1 MGRLGANAFIYAD
14 DIIILSPTCYTLCRL
29 IMICEGFSEEFT
41 LSFNPD
47 KSAILLFSDITFI
60 DDIRLTIFGRKIRI
74 VLEEK
79 HLGHVLSSRG
89 SLVNIDSVIKDM
101 KVGTNIII
109 NQFQFTS
116 LTSKIQLF
124 NSQCMSLYGSQL

>member
-1 MGRLGANAFIYAD
+1 MVYSKLGCYIGGLCANAFIYAD
-14 DIIILSPTCYTLCRL
+14 DIITLSITCYALRRL
-29 IMICEGFSEEFT
+29 IMICEGFSKEFS

-60 DDIRLTIFGRKIRI
+60 DNMRFQIFGRKFKI

-101 KVGTNIII
+101 KVRTN
-109 NQFQFTS
+109 NNYQSVPFYFT
-116 LTSKIQLF
+116 
-124 NSQCMSLYGSQL
+124 